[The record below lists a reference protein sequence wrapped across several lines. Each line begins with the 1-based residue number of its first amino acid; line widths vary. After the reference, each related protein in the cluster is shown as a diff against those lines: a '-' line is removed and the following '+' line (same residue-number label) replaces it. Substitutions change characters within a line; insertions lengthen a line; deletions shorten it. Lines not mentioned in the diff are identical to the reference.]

1 MDSVTSMDKENLT
14 VTIMDK
20 ENLIEGLNADLNSE
34 LEAVMRYL
42 LEASVVRGFGGTE
55 ARELFQKEIPDEL
68 RHAAFLADKIAALGG
83 TPDIEPAYPTPI
95 TDPGDALKREHE
107 IERKAIETY
116 KERARQAEVYGDI
129 GLVVMLENFI
139 ADETRHAEELERQL
153 WNRPARR
160 DLPDHNRN
168 GSSG

>member
-1 MDSVTSMDKENLT
+1 
-14 VTIMDK
+14 
-20 ENLIEGLNADLNSE
+20 
-34 LEAVMRYL
+34 MRYL
-42 LEASVVRGFGGTE
+42 LEASVMRGFGGTE

-68 RHAAFLADKIAALGG
+68 MHAAFLADKIAALGS
-83 TPDIEPAYPTPI
+83 TPEIKPAYPTPI
-95 TDPGDALKREHE
+95 ADPGDALKREHE
-107 IERKAIETY
+107 MERKVVETY

-129 GLVVMLENFI
+129 GLVVMLENLI

-160 DLPDHNRN
+160 DRPDHGKN